1 MTYYV
6 VEAEVCDYDGN
17 RNYVVDVNFFSD
29 ISSQMTD
36 EDQSAKVE

>member
-1 MTYYV
+1 MLLRQKSAIMTV
-6 VEAEVCDYDGN
+6 TVIMLLMSIS
-17 RNYVVDVNFFSD
+17 FSD